1 MARVHLSG
9 AVSKGQ
15 EYLRWKE
22 DISKVARYVDAVCR
36 LCRRENVKLFLK
48 GDRCLSDKCAINK
61 RNYAPGLHGQR
72 RRTKLSEY
80 GLQLREKQKVKR
92 TYGLMESQFRS
103 YFQKAARAQGVTGI
117 NLLVLLERR
126 LDNVVYRMGFADSR
140 AQARQLVRHGHMRV
154 NGRKVNIPS
163 FLIKQGDAVEPREK
177 SRNMDVIRGN
187 MEHIAQKQIPEWLH
201 VDATAMRGVVQ
212 TLPSREDITMP
223 IQEQLIVELYSK

>member
-1 MARVHLSG
+1 M
-9 AVSKGQ
+9 
-15 EYLRWKE
+15 
-22 DISKVARYVDAVCR
+22 ARYVDAVCR

-103 YFQKAARAQGVTGI
+103 YFQKAARAQGVTGA

-163 FLIKQGDAVEPREK
+163 LLIKQGDAVEPREK
-177 SRNMDVIRGN
+177 SRNMEVIRGN

-212 TLPSREDITMP
+212 TMPSREDITMP